1 MVSHSG
7 FQTVLSNTAAVELP
21 DAILVRDAGL
31 PYQTPA
37 HVDPITQW
45 LGLMEVVQMLCPDW
59 PVRHS
64 AMVGEH
70 WRL

>member
-7 FQTVLSNTAAVELP
+7 SQAVLSNKSVVGVHN
-21 DAILVRDAGL
+21 AILVRDAGL
-31 PYQTPA
+31 PFQPSV

-45 LGLMEVVQMLCPDW
+45 LSLMEVVQMLCPEW
-59 PVRHS
+59 PVRYNR
-64 AMVGEH
+64 MMGEH